1 MCRTMRD
8 RKRETELGQQR
19 IAGDRRNSVTGRNS
33 RDGSTEEKF
42 QKTSQELGGWSHGG
56 GKG

>member
-8 RKRETELGQQR
+8 RKRETELGEQR
-19 IAGDRRNSVTGRNS
+19 IAGDRRNSVRGRNS
-33 RDGSTEEKF
+33 RDGSTEERF
-42 QKTSQELGGWSHGG
+42 QETSQELGGWSHGG